1 MNIALTAHA
10 LTSALTTAL
19 APAQQ
24 PTLDELLAP
33 LQEALED
40 AEARLY
46 CAEMH
51 SDQYRWQ
58 TERAR
63 WQGRVSVIKKQI
75 KLIEEGF

>member
-1 MNIALTAHA
+1 MNIAN
-10 LTSALTTAL
+10 L
-19 APAQQ
+19 AFHTIAKATQPVQ
-24 PTLDELLAP
+24 PTLDELLAK

-51 SDQYRWQ
+51 SDQHRWL
-58 TERAR
+58 TERTR

>member
-1 MNIALTAHA
+1 MNIANLAFHA
-10 LTSALTTAL
+10 INQATQ
-19 APAQQ
+19 PVQ

-33 LQEALED
+33 LHSALED

-58 TERAR
+58 TERTH
-63 WQGRVSVIKKQI
+63 WQGRVSSIKKQI
-75 KLIEEGF
+75 KIIEEGF

>member
-1 MNIALTAHA
+1 MNLAITTKALTG
-10 LTSALTTAL
+10 ALTTAL
-19 APAQQ
+19 APAAQ
-24 PTLDELLAP
+24 PTLEELLAP

-51 SDQYRWQ
+51 SDYCRWRQERTRWQ
-58 TERAR
+58 D
-63 WQGRVSVIKKQI
+63 RVSVIKKQI

>member
-1 MNIALTAHA
+1 MNIALTTKA

-19 APAQQ
+19 APATQ

-51 SDQYRWQ
+51 SDFFRWQ
-58 TERAR
+58 QERDR
-63 WQGRVSVIKKQI
+63 WQGRVSLIKKQI